1 MTPEQLLAEALA
13 AAGRGDFDA
22 AADAFERAANDLP
35 PDQKASIASAL
46 ESVIK
51 LRIAANQAAQAALSL
66 ERLKGI
72 SADPTVELRLRAEL
86 ADKEADLHGR
96 RMAWQAVLDRGART
110 DRALALTQLAHI
122 ARLENDHED
131 AATQFAA
138 AAKAVDRD
146 HEPLRE
152 AELRLEAAIALT
164 TLNNVAQAEPIL
176 DELDA
181 SLPVDDGG
189 LRARIQSQRG
199 LIAVARDDLAGAL
212 SHAERARDLAVGPDN
227 VMTYLAASTLIAG
240 VHQAAGRLVDAYD
253 ALASARESLG
263 DLLGPAGRDLV
274 APAIQLFEQRLGATA
289 FQEVW
294 ERWVARRQTAD
305 R

>member
-13 AAGRGDFDA
+13 AASRGDFDA

-35 PDQKASIASAL
+35 PEQKANIASAL
-46 ESVIK
+46 ESVVK
-51 LRIAANQAAQAALSL
+51 LRIAANQATQAALSL
-66 ERLKGI
+66 ERLKRVA
-72 SADPTVELRLRAEL
+72 ADPAVELRLRAEL
-86 ADKEADLHGR
+86 ADKQSDLHGR
-96 RMAWQAVLDRGART
+96 RMAWQAVLDKGARG

-131 AATQFAA
+131 AAAQFAA
-138 AAKAVDRD
+138 AAKAVDRGQ
-146 HEPLRE
+146 EPLRE

-164 TLNNVAQAEPIL
+164 TMNDVAKAEPIL

-181 SLPVDDGG
+181 NLPADDGG
-189 LRARIQSQRG
+189 LRARIHSQRG
-199 LIAVARDDLAGAL
+199 LIAVSRNDLGGAL
-212 SHAERARDLAVGPDN
+212 AHAERARDLATGPDN
-227 VMTYLAASTLIAG
+227 VMTYLAAATLIAG

-253 ALASARESLG
+253 ALAKARESLG

-274 APAIQLFEQRLGATA
+274 APAIQLFEQRLGPAR

-294 ERWVARRQTAD
+294 ERWVALRQATD